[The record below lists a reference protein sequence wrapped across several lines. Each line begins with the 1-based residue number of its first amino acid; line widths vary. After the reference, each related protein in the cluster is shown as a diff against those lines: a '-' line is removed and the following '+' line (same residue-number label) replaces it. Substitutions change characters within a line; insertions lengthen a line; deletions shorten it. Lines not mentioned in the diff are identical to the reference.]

1 MGGKG
6 LVDWNSKGM
15 GHGGGGG
22 GGVRSGLPE
31 GNYDFATQAPAETK
45 HPCYALHD

>member
-15 GHGGGGG
+15 RGGG

>member
-15 GHGGGGG
+15 GHG